1 MGAEMTK
8 WMIDSKVEDLHKKMP
23 WRDDDEGEKGQQQAA
38 DSIVDEF
45 GQMFGQRTEEE
56 CEQGTRPQSCAECPL
71 IRALAHRLT
80 FTIARTERKETEAA
94 LKKSRK
100 VAASLRSK
108 YKLGSGEKQ
117 TKTYVRYTPRAWR
130 DWRRQADA

>member
-23 WRDDDEGEKGQQQAA
+23 WRDDDDEGEKGQQQAA

-56 CEQGTRPQSCAECPL
+56 CEQGTPRHPLACASSRNGASPDLHHRSNRTKGDGGGAQEV
-71 IRALAHRLT
+71 AQGGGLAAKQVQAGQR
-80 FTIARTERKETEAA
+80 READ
-94 LKKSRK
+94 
-100 VAASLRSK
+100 
-108 YKLGSGEKQ
+108 Q
-117 TKTYVRYTPRAWR
+117 DVR
-130 DWRRQADA
+130 